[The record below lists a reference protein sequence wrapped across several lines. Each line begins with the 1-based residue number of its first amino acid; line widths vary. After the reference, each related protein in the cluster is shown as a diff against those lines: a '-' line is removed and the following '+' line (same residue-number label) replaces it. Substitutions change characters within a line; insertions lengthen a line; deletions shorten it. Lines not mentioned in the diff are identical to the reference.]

1 MARNKG
7 SFDLYDPYANKGK
20 QKNHFILKT
29 LFKFIVNSIV
39 FCLLVYGVYAGLI
52 ASGIMKTK
60 GGIEITFPWTSFT
73 IGDYTD
79 NEKKPGPADKNKKET
94 TDGTD
99 KKTTDKT
106 EPSGESTDASNGN
119 MDANNNANGLSDI
132 ERQITDYKPE
142 IGSDGTYR
150 NAANE
155 IVKFAGAEI
164 KWNLND
170 IPCEGTASSSTVAIY
185 CSTTPDVIYVNESH
199 QDYETFAKNGVLID
213 SVKHELAHRAIDQH
227 CRTTDPD
234 IAKGRT
240 EAIANSYAVLY
251 YGANV
256 NSFNNTGNVK
266 TPLAYVPDEES
277 NEMAKQVHSG
287 ACSANT
293 DDGTGTTHGSTG
305 NVGAQ

>member
-39 FCLLVYGVYAGLI
+39 FCLLVYGVYAGLT

-60 GGIEITFPWTSFT
+60 GGMEITFPWTSFT
-73 IGDYTD
+73 IGDY
-79 NEKKPGPADKNKKET
+79 
-94 TDGTD
+94 
-99 KKTTDKT
+99 TDKT

-119 MDANNNANGLSDI
+119 TDANNNANGLSDI

-155 IVKFAGAEI
+155 IVKLAGAEI

-185 CSTTPDVIYVNESH
+185 CSTTPDIIYVNESH

-266 TPLAYVPDEES
+266 TPLAYVPDDES

-305 NVGAQ
+305 TVGAQ

>member
-1 MARNKG
+1 MARNNG

-39 FCLLVYGVYAGLI
+39 FCLLVYGAYAGLT

-79 NEKKPGPADKNKKET
+79 NKKET

-99 KKTTDKT
+99 KKTT
-106 EPSGESTDASNGN
+106 EPSGESTELSNGN
-119 MDANNNANGLSDI
+119 TDANNNANGLSDI
-132 ERQITDYKPE
+132 EKQITDYKPE

-155 IVKFAGAEI
+155 IVKLAGAEI
-164 KWNLND
+164 KWNLNG

-185 CSTTPDVIYVNESH
+185 CSMTPDVIYVNESH

-266 TPLAYVPDEES
+266 TPLTYVPDEES

-293 DDGTGTTHGSTG
+293 DDGTGTIS
-305 NVGAQ
+305 AQ